1 MKLLGRFWQ
10 YARVIRR
17 QLRRNPRRTLLTFS
31 GLVLSFFLYTCLSS
45 VLATMS
51 QLLEQSASETVLV
64 MGPRNDFG
72 GLFRPEIPRSYL
84 PTLRETQ
91 GVVAATPVRVYFAEG
106 RREGMPTIP
115 ALGIESESFFSI
127 HRPPSMTDEELR
139 LLRGE
144 RTAALVGRPVLE
156 ANGWKLGDKVTL
168 RALGGVG
175 PSMTVHLIGDIAG
188 DDRLG
193 TAVLVN
199 IDYLED
205 IVGDAGRTTFIQAR
219 IERAEFAGTLSQ
231 RIDEIFT
238 NYSVPTATTSEKAH
252 MANVLTS
259 LSEAFGALEA
269 IGYLTLAVTVLVV
282 GNSVSMSIRERTV
295 EIGTLRALGFS
306 RRWVFGMVMG
316 EAVLVSMLGAV
327 AGTLAAFGVLS
338 TLQEQRGVE
347 VGLFLQGTI
356 LLQVIPLSIPVG
368 VLASLQPVVSAL
380 RMPIA
385 NALRYAA

>member
-316 EAVLVSMLGAV
+316 EAVLVSTLGAV

-347 VGLFLQGTI
+347 VGLVLQGTI